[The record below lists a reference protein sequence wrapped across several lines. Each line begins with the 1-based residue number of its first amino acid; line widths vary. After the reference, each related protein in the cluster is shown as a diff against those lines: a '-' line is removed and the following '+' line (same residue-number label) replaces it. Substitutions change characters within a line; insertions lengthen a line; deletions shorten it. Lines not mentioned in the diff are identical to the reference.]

1 MSTETHKRAQQ
12 LLAQSLVE
20 GLSAGDQA
28 WLDAHLRECAGCSQE
43 AARMQELVGSFRN
56 VTVAVPR
63 DLAGRTQMRVRL
75 RAQEAAQTSNSGAL
89 LWIITA
95 ASWVLGVVSAPL
107 VWRVFAWAGA
117 QMDLPKLVLQ
127 LGFVLWWT
135 VPGLIALTVVLY
147 QRGTSRRFVR
157 PRVGRDGEA

>member
-1 MSTETHKRAQQ
+1 
-12 LLAQSLVE
+12 
-20 GLSAGDQA
+20 
-28 WLDAHLRECAGCSQE
+28 
-43 AARMQELVGSFRN
+43 MQELVGSFRN

-157 PRVGRDGEA
+157 PKVGRDGEA